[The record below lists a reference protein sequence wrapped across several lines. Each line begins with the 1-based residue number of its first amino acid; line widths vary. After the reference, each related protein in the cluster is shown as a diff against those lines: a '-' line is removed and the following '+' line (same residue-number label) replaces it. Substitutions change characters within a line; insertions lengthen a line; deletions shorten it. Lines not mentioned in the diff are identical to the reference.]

1 MALADIIPPE
11 GLGNPYAPPVFTVGD
26 IEIHRIMEIYGVF
39 RAPED
44 CWPSDAADVKAF
56 LETHGDIYRPWALD
70 PETGKVMLGIQSY
83 VLKAPGMNVLVD
95 TCVGC
100 NKSWPHM
107 PPWHQRDD
115 QRWLGRLK
123 AAGFEPESIDYVLC
137 THLHGDHVGWNTR
150 MVDGRWVPT
159 FPNAKYLM
167 TAIDENFTRTTE
179 RFADMYAESVSPVIA
194 AGQAQLIETDFAL
207 SDEVWVAPSHGHTP
221 GHLCVRLRSKG
232 AEATV
237 TGDAFHSPMQLQ
249 KPDWIFAADAD
260 GAQAAAT
267 RRAIFESH
275 CETDRL
281 VLPAHFPS
289 PTIGHIVPEGDAFG
303 FKWKSV

>member
-1 MALADIIPPE
+1 MLCKI
-11 GLGNPYAPPVFTVGD
+11 GD
-26 IEIHRIMEIYGVF
+26 IEVWRILEIN
-39 RAPED
+39 APFLPPEML
-44 CWPSDAADVKAF
+44 WPDAGPDVAKVIEQHVPGSIDAATGALILPVQGF
-56 LETHGDIYRPWALD
+56 L
-70 PETGKVMLGIQSY
+70 
-83 VLKAPGMNVLVD
+83 LKTPQHIVLVD
-95 TCVGC
+95 ACVG
-100 NKSWPHM
+100 NDKTNQLPD
-107 PPWHQRDD
+107 WHQRSDN
-115 QRWLGRLK
+115 RFMSALT
-123 AAGFEPESIDYVLC
+123 AAGVGPEDVDYVLC
-137 THLHGDHVGWNTR
+137 THLHTDHVGWNTR

-179 RFADMYAESVSPVIA
+179 RFAAMYAESVSPVIA

-207 SDEVWVAPSHGHTP
+207 SDEVWVEPSHGHTP